1 MFLCPD
7 YIEQRW
13 VVIHSKPLY
22 ILVQMVLNIKFSKWI
37 FIYKSFP
44 KLFQQIVKS

>member
-1 MFLCPD
+1 M
-7 YIEQRW
+7 Y
-13 VVIHSKPLY
+13 SKPHL
-22 ILVQMVLNIKFSKWI
+22 IFVQMVLNIKFSKWI